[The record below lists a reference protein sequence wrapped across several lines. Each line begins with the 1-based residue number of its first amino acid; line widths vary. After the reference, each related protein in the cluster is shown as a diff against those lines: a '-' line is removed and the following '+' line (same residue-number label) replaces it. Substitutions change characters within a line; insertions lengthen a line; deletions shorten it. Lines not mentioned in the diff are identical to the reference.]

1 MGRGEA
7 VAVAVGRKGRREDD
21 FMLWTE
27 ALAML

>member
-1 MGRGEA
+1 MGEGE
-7 VAVAVGRKGRREDD
+7 AVAVGRKGRREDD